1 MDRILFT
8 AVMTLVPFIGTAL
21 GALAVFCIGREPRE
35 SVKKFLLGFASG
47 VMLAASVWSLILPS
61 IELASQQGRD
71 PDWLPAILGFAFG
84 MLILGG
90 ADMAITRFC
99 EKDGAVQG
107 RGAKGCARLFTAVT
121 LHNIPEGMAVGVAL
135 SAAISES
142 TAVGYASA
150 AALTFGIAVQN
161 FPEGAVVSMPF
172 AASGMSRVRA
182 FAFALLSGIV
192 EPVFCVITVFAVRL
206 IYPALPCFLSFAAGA
221 MVYVVAEELLP
232 EAHEGRKSMAA
243 TLGVTLGFCLMML
256 LDICLG

>member
-1 MDRILFT
+1 MVSIT
-8 AVMTLVPFIGTAL
+8 MKQAVI
-21 GALAVFCIGREPRE
+21 R
-35 SVKKFLLGFASG
+35 
-47 VMLAASVWSLILPS
+47 
-61 IELASQQGRD
+61 
-71 PDWLPAILGFAFG
+71 
-84 MLILGG
+84 
-90 ADMAITRFC
+90 
-99 EKDGAVQG
+99 
-107 RGAKGCARLFTAVT
+107 
-121 LHNIPEGMAVGVAL
+121 
-135 SAAISES
+135 SAAI
-142 TAVGYASA
+142 A

-192 EPVFCVITVFAVRL
+192 EPVFCVLTVFAVRL

-232 EAHEGRKSMAA
+232 EAHEGRKGMAA